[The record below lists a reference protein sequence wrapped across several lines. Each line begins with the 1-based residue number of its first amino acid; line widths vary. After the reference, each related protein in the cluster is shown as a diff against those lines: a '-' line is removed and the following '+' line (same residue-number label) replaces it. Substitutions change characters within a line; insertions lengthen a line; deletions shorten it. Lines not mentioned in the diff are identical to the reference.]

1 MPPKKSTTASGI
13 QIKAGG
19 ERIIPASVRP
29 DGSIRPE
36 RKVKAGYTPAEDI
49 TAYKSEKAES
59 FRSNQ
64 YGSKDY
70 VPPGSVKK
78 TGEAKKQVELGV
90 GQEDP
95 EKKARALKRKI
106 KQAKELKDR
115 QEKGDKLEPNQLAK
129 IDMIEAFEKEL
140 VALNIEEKD

>member
-1 MPPKKSTTASGI
+1 
-13 QIKAGG
+13 
-19 ERIIPASVRP
+19 
-29 DGSIRPE
+29 
-36 RKVKAGYTPAEDI
+36 
-49 TAYKSEKAES
+49 
-59 FRSNQ
+59 
-64 YGSKDY
+64 